1 MVREHEN
8 SQAVKAAFL
17 ALTVHVVFF
26 LVLVLSFN
34 WKSEMPLQVSDVQL
48 WDSLP
53 PPKAQAVPP
62 PEPEPPKPEPKPE
75 IKPEPKPE
83 PPPEPE
89 PKADIAVKKP
99 EPKPE
104 PKPKP
109 EKKESPKPDP
119 AELKKKEE
127 ALKKKE
133 ELLKKK
139 AEEKRQQEILRKLQ
153 QMDDPLAEKALND
166 ELKHLD
172 AARNAAQAQQAAT
185 ASAGEVDEYKARIR
199 NKIYSWMNRQSCGN
213 AVPEYSIS
221 VMPTG
226 QVAGTPKLLKS
237 SGIPACDDAAM
248 RAIMQAQPLPLPSE
262 PELFASFRDLRI
274 PFKPEQ

>member
-8 SQAVKAAFL
+8 PQAIKAAFL
-17 ALTVHVVFF
+17 ALLVHAVFF

-53 PPKAQAVPP
+53 TLKAQPLPP

-83 PPPEPE
+83 PPPPE
-89 PKADIAVKKP
+89 PKAEIVVKKP

-104 PKPKP
+104 PKKP
-109 EKKESPKPDP
+109 EKKEPPKPDP

-133 ELLKKK
+133 EAQKKL
-139 AEEKRQQEILRKLQ
+139 AEEKRQKEILRKLQ

-172 AARNAAQAQQAAT
+172 DARNAEQAQQAAA
-185 ASAGEVDEYKARIR
+185 ASSGVVAEYQAKIR
-199 NKIYSWMNRQSCGN
+199 NKIRGLMNRQACGN
-213 AVPEYSIS
+213 GIAEYKIS
-221 VMPTG
+221 VLPTG
-226 QVAGTPKLLKS
+226 QVAGMPQLIKS

-248 RAIMQAQPLPLPSE
+248 RAIMQAQPLPLPPD
-262 PELFASFRDLRI
+262 PELFARFRDLNI

>member
-8 SQAVKAAFL
+8 PQAIKAAFL
-17 ALTVHVVFF
+17 ALLVHAVFF

-53 PPKAQAVPP
+53 TPKAQPLPP

-75 IKPEPKPE
+75 IRPEPKPE
-83 PPPEPE
+83 PPPPE
-89 PKADIAVKKP
+89 PKAEIAVKKP

-104 PKPKP
+104 PKRP
-109 EKKESPKPDP
+109 EKKEPPKPDP

-133 ELLKKK
+133 LLKNK
-139 AEEKRQQEILRKLQ
+139 ALEKSQQEILRKLQ

-166 ELKHLD
+166 ESKHLD
-172 AARNAAQAQQAAT
+172 AARNAAQAQQAAA
-185 ASAGEVDEYKARIR
+185 ASAGEVDKYKALIRDRIYR
-199 NKIYSWMNRQSCGN
+199 NMNRQPCGN
-213 AVPEYSIS
+213 AVPEYRIS
-221 VMPTG
+221 LLPTG
-226 QVAGTPKLLKS
+226 EVLAQPELLKS
-237 SGIPACDDAAM
+237 SGIVQCDQAAL
-248 RAIMQAQPLPLPSE
+248 RAIMAAASQPFQMPPN

>member
-17 ALTVHVVFF
+17 ALLVHAVFF

-34 WKSEMPLQVSDVQL
+34 WRSEMPLQVSDVQL

-53 PPKAQAVPP
+53 TPTARPLPP
-62 PEPEPPKPEPKPE
+62 PEPPKPEPKPE

-83 PPPEPE
+83 PPPPEPE
-89 PKADIAVKKP
+89 PKAEIAVKKP

-104 PKPKP
+104 
-109 EKKESPKPDP
+109 KKEPPKPDP

-133 ELLKKK
+133 EALKKK

-166 ELKHLD
+166 ELKQLD
-172 AARNAAQAQQAAT
+172 AARNAEQAQQAAA

-199 NKIYSWMNRQSCGN
+199 NKIYSWMNRQSCGS

-226 QVAGTPKLLKS
+226 QVAGTPKLVKS
-237 SGIPACDDAAM
+237 SGIAACDDAAL
-248 RAIMQAQPLPLPSE
+248 RAIMQAQPLPLPPD

>member
-53 PPKAQAVPP
+53 PPKAQPLPP

-83 PPPEPE
+83 PPPEP
-89 PKADIAVKKP
+89 KAEIAVKKP

-104 PKPKP
+104 PKKP
-109 EKKESPKPDP
+109 EKKEPPKPDP

-133 ELLKKK
+133 EAQKKL
-139 AEEKRQQEILRKLQ
+139 AEEKRQKEILRKLQ
-153 QMDDPLAEKALND
+153 QMDDPLAEKALD
-166 ELKHLD
+166 EELKHLD
-172 AARNAAQAQQAAT
+172 AARNAEQAQRAAA
-185 ASAGEVDEYKARIR
+185 ASSGVVKEYEAKIR
-199 NKIYSWMNRQSCGN
+199 QRIYSRMIRQPCGN

-221 VMPTG
+221 LMPDG
-226 QVAGTPKLLKS
+226 RLLSDPKLVKS
-237 SGIPACDDAAM
+237 SNIPACDDAAF
-248 RAIMQAQPLPLPSE
+248 RAIKDAQPLPLPPD
-262 PELFASFRDLRI
+262 PELFSNFRDLRI

>member
-8 SQAVKAAFL
+8 PQAVKAAFL
-17 ALTVHVVFF
+17 ALLVHAVFF
-26 LVLVLSFN
+26 LVLVLSFD

-53 PPKAQAVPP
+53 PPKTQPLPP
-62 PEPEPPKPEPKPE
+62 PEPEPPKPEV
-75 IKPEPKPE
+75 KPEPKPE
-83 PPPEPE
+83 PPPPPEPE
-89 PKADIAVKKP
+89 PKAEIAVKKP

-104 PKPKP
+104 PKP
-109 EKKESPKPDP
+109 EKKEPPKPDP

-127 ALKKKE
+127 ALKKK
-133 ELLKKK
+133 
-139 AEEKRQQEILRKLQ
+139 AEEKRQKELLRKLQ
-153 QMDDPLAEKALND
+153 QMDDPLAEKALNED
-166 ELKHLD
+166 LKHLE
-172 AARNAAQAQQAAT
+172 AARNAEQAQRAAA

-226 QVAGTPKLLKS
+226 QVAGTPKLVKS

-248 RAIMQAQPLPLPSE
+248 RAIMQAQPLPLPPD

>member
-1 MVREHEN
+1 MVRAHEN

-17 ALTVHVVFF
+17 ALLVHAVFF
-26 LVLVLSFN
+26 LVLVLTFN
-34 WKSEMPLQVSDVQL
+34 WKSEIPLQVSDVQL

-53 PPKAQAVPP
+53 APKVQTLPP

-83 PPPEPE
+83 PPPPEPE
-89 PKADIAVKKP
+89 PKAEIAVKKP

-109 EKKESPKPDP
+109 EKKEPPKPDP

-127 ALKKKE
+127 A
-133 ELLKKK
+133 LKKK

-153 QMDDPLAEKALND
+153 QMDDPLAEKALSE

-172 AARNAAQAQQAAT
+172 AARNAEQAQQAAA

-213 AVPEYSIS
+213 AIPEYSIS

-226 QVAGTPKLLKS
+226 QVAGAPKLVKS

-248 RAIMQAQPLPLPSE
+248 RAIMQAQPLPLPPD